1 MTTTPPS
8 VETSNWRP
16 AALSLTVFGA
26 IARLLP
32 HPPNFAPV
40 GATSVFAGARLPGWQ
55 AYLIPLALM
64 AVTDPIIYA
73 SYGLPFSFQSRVWI
87 YLSFL
92 ISVAIGRCLRRTDS
106 PLRIGGALFA
116 SALQFFLISNFSS
129 WLGHNGVSLYPHTA
143 AGLMTCYIA
152 ALPFFGWTLLSD
164 LTYGAAFFSLHAW
177 LSRRVS
183 PLEQVSNA

>member
-32 HPPNFAPV
+32 QPPNFAPV

-55 AYLIPLALM
+55 AYLVPLLLM

-73 SYGLPFSFQSRVWI
+73 SYGIPFSFTSRAWI
-87 YLSFL
+87 YASFL
-92 ISVAIGRCLRRTDS
+92 ISVWIGRRLRRTEN
-106 PLRIGGALFA
+106 PAYIG
-116 SALQFFLISNFSS
+116 
-129 WLGHNGVSLYPHTA
+129 
-143 AGLMTCYIA
+143 A
-152 ALPFFGWTLLSD
+152 AL
-164 LTYGAAFFSLHAW
+164 
-177 LSRRVS
+177 
-183 PLEQVSNA
+183 